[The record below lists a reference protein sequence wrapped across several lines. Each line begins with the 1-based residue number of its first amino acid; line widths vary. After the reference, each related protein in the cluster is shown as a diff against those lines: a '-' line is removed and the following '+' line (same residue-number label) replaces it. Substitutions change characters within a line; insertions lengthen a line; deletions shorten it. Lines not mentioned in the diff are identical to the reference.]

1 MLEFIAIRNFAIIDD
16 LSLPFFPGLTV
27 VTGETGAGKSMIVDG
42 LQAVLGGR
50 VDPSMVRTG
59 FDSSLVETR
68 FGDVAAV
75 LPDGVDPGEGELVL
89 SREIRK
95 EGRGKAMVNG
105 SLASLSLLR
114 VLGEDLVDFHGQ
126 HEHQSLLASSVH
138 LEALDRFAGLLSL
151 RRDLSEGFAELVQVR
166 SKISAFRN
174 GEKER
179 LARRD
184 YLHFVLRELRDAALS
199 EGEEERLLE
208 EERILSSAEKLHLC
222 ARGALEDIYEGEM
235 SAFSRGRSSLSSLSG
250 LVATDGR
257 LGEIVGLLEG
267 AVVQLEE
274 SGFLLRDYASS
285 VEADPVR
292 LEQVQERLSLLSSL
306 KKKYGPT
313 MEDVLRTIQEAEEEL
328 AGMEEG
334 ESGLESLAAK
344 EAQLAERAGTLSG
357 ELGRRRREAA
367 QSFQEKVQEELSQLA
382 MEKVRFEVSFQDVP
396 LRETGAQE
404 VEFLISPNPGEP
416 LLPLRKI
423 ASGGELSRVM
433 LALKRILAGTD
444 RIGTLVFDEV
454 DAGIG
459 GRVASILGRKLKD
472 ISRHH
477 QVLCIT
483 HLAPVAAFSDRHL
496 LVEKTAR
503 EGRTVIKVRYLEG
516 EERVRELARMIGGLE
531 IKAGSIES
539 AKGLLEEGRG

>member
-1 MLEFIAIRNFAIIDD
+1 MLEYIAIRNFAIIDD

-27 VTGETGAGKSMIVDG
+27 LTGETGAGKSMIVDG

-50 VDPSMVRTG
+50 VDSAMVRTG
-59 FDSSLVETR
+59 FDSSLVEAR
-68 FGDVAAV
+68 FGDVATAF
-75 LPDGVDPGEGELVL
+75 PDGVDPGEGEVVL
-89 SREIRK
+89 SRELRR

-114 VLGEDLVDFHGQ
+114 TLGEDLADFHGQ

-151 RRDLSEGFAELVQVR
+151 RRDLSERFGELAQVR
-166 SKISAFRN
+166 SRISAFRT

-184 YLHFVLRELRDAALS
+184 YLQFVLRELRGAALS
-199 EGEEERLLE
+199 GDEEERLLE

-222 ARGALEDIYEGEM
+222 ARGALEDIYEGDM

-257 LGEIVGLLEG
+257 LREIVGLLEG

-285 VEADPVR
+285 VEADPAR

-313 MEDVLRTIQEAEEEL
+313 IEDVLRTLQEAEEEL
-328 AGMEEG
+328 AGLEEG
-334 ESGLESLAAK
+334 ESGLEDLVSREAELAGRT
-344 EAQLAERAGTLSG
+344 ESLSG

-367 QSFQEKVQEELSQLA
+367 EAFREKVQEELSQLA
-382 MEKVRFEVSFQDVP
+382 MEKVRFEVSFQDVT

-416 LLPLRKI
+416 LMPLRKI

-433 LALKRILAGTD
+433 LALKRILAGSD

-503 EGRTVIKVRYLEG
+503 GGRTVIQVRYLEG

-539 AKGLLEEGRG
+539 AKGLLEEARG